1 MDFCG
6 IPAADRIRE
15 HQSVGNGLAVSVAC
29 VVVVELELE
38 DEVSMAFLFRCP
50 GFVLQS
56 ARGLVVI
63 FFSLGAFL

>member
-1 MDFCG
+1 VV
-6 IPAADRIRE
+6 A
-15 HQSVGNGLAVSVAC
+15 QLAVPVAC

-38 DEVSMAFLFRCP
+38 DEDSMAFLFRCL

-56 ARGLVVI
+56 AKGLSVI

>member
-1 MDFCG
+1 VVSS
-6 IPAADRIRE
+6 PVVA
-15 HQSVGNGLAVSVAC
+15 QLAVSVAC

-56 ARGLVVI
+56 AKGLVVI
-63 FFSLGAFL
+63 FFSSGAFL